1 MYLLCSFRLVFTF
14 AYMCSFFIYCRAVPA
29 YVLPYMYKRDSSG
42 EIIPPEETGDEYFD
56 DSIPYEGLYINYAK
70 SIMEISNG
78 DIRSMN
84 FTHPSRA
91 SIILHPTSKFTAAVQ
106 DIEDGLVDMAVG
118 PFWVTGQRLRMSS
131 FSLPFTYDK
140 TYLVI
145 PNPGTAD
152 NLNFQIKKVLQP
164 FSLGL
169 WGLVLAVI
177 ATAALLSVW
186 FTDNENINAER
197 ERRRRA
203 RGTRPS
209 NRRKRLSMAVY
220 GRLAF
225 DQCLQ
230 KGLVSTK
237 ETFDISYIWE
247 AHQTLIY

>member
-1 MYLLCSFRLVFTF
+1 MDLSKTPL
-14 AYMCSFFIYCRAVPA
+14 
-29 YVLPYMYKRDSSG
+29 SS
-42 EIIPPEETGDEYFD
+42 
-56 DSIPYEGLYINYAK
+56 K
-70 SIMEISNG
+70 
-78 DIRSMN
+78 
-84 FTHPSRA
+84 
-91 SIILHPTSKFTAAVQ
+91 
-106 DIEDGLVDMAVG
+106 VG

-186 FTDNENINAER
+186 LTDNEKLNAD
-197 ERRRRA
+197 RRRREGGA
-203 RGTRPS
+203 RPS
-209 NRRKRLSMAVY
+209 NRRRKLSLAVC
-220 GRLAF
+220 GRLAL
-225 DQCLQ
+225 DQCLE

-237 ETFDISYIWE
+237 ETFDISYIWGT
-247 AHQTLIY
+247 HQSLIN

>member
-1 MYLLCSFRLVFTF
+1 MDLSKTPL
-14 AYMCSFFIYCRAVPA
+14 
-29 YVLPYMYKRDSSG
+29 SS
-42 EIIPPEETGDEYFD
+42 
-56 DSIPYEGLYINYAK
+56 K
-70 SIMEISNG
+70 
-78 DIRSMN
+78 
-84 FTHPSRA
+84 
-91 SIILHPTSKFTAAVQ
+91 
-106 DIEDGLVDMAVG
+106 VG
-118 PFWVTGQRLRMSS
+118 PFWVTAERLRMMRMSS

-169 WGLVLAVI
+169 RGLVLAVI

-186 FTDNENINAER
+186 LTDNEKLNAD
-197 ERRRRA
+197 RRRREGGA
-203 RGTRPS
+203 RPS

-220 GRLAF
+220 SRLAF

-237 ETFDISYIWE
+237 ETFDISYIWGT
-247 AHQTLIY
+247 HQSLIN

>member
-1 MYLLCSFRLVFTF
+1 
-14 AYMCSFFIYCRAVPA
+14 
-29 YVLPYMYKRDSSG
+29 
-42 EIIPPEETGDEYFD
+42 
-56 DSIPYEGLYINYAK
+56 
-70 SIMEISNG
+70 
-78 DIRSMN
+78 
-84 FTHPSRA
+84 
-91 SIILHPTSKFTAAVQ
+91 
-106 DIEDGLVDMAVG
+106 
-118 PFWVTGQRLRMSS
+118 MSS

-164 FSLGL
+164 FS

-186 FTDNENINAER
+186 FTDNEKLNAD
-197 ERRRRA
+197 RRRRA
-203 RGTRPS
+203 GGTRSS

-237 ETFDISYIWE
+237 ETVWYILYLVNTPNAYKLISFLFDSSFVVPGSSKMKNQ
-247 AHQTLIY
+247 AFLQSCSCLGLDFLFSLQSRRK

>member
-1 MYLLCSFRLVFTF
+1 M
-14 AYMCSFFIYCRAVPA
+14 
-29 YVLPYMYKRDSSG
+29 K
-42 EIIPPEETGDEYFD
+42 
-56 DSIPYEGLYINYAK
+56 
-70 SIMEISNG
+70 
-78 DIRSMN
+78 
-84 FTHPSRA
+84 
-91 SIILHPTSKFTAAVQ
+91 
-106 DIEDGLVDMAVG
+106 VG
-118 PFWVTGQRLRMSS
+118 PFWVTAQRLRMMKMSS

-209 NRRKRLSMAVY
+209 LARPSNRQRKLSMAVY
-220 GRLAF
+220 SRLAF

-237 ETFDISYIWE
+237 ETFDISYIWGT
-247 AHQTLIY
+247 HQSLIN

>member
-1 MYLLCSFRLVFTF
+1 
-14 AYMCSFFIYCRAVPA
+14 
-29 YVLPYMYKRDSSG
+29 
-42 EIIPPEETGDEYFD
+42 
-56 DSIPYEGLYINYAK
+56 
-70 SIMEISNG
+70 
-78 DIRSMN
+78 
-84 FTHPSRA
+84 
-91 SIILHPTSKFTAAVQ
+91 
-106 DIEDGLVDMAVG
+106 
-118 PFWVTGQRLRMSS
+118 MSS

-177 ATAALLSVW
+177 ASAALLSVW

-209 NRRKRLSMAVY
+209 IRRKRLSMAVY

-237 ETFDISYIWE
+237 ETVWCILYLVNTPNAYKLISFLFDSSFVVPGSSKMKNQ
-247 AHQTLIY
+247 AFLQSCSCLGLDFLFSLQSRRK

>member
-1 MYLLCSFRLVFTF
+1 MDLSKTPL
-14 AYMCSFFIYCRAVPA
+14 
-29 YVLPYMYKRDSSG
+29 SS
-42 EIIPPEETGDEYFD
+42 
-56 DSIPYEGLYINYAK
+56 K
-70 SIMEISNG
+70 
-78 DIRSMN
+78 
-84 FTHPSRA
+84 
-91 SIILHPTSKFTAAVQ
+91 
-106 DIEDGLVDMAVG
+106 VG

-209 NRRKRLSMAVY
+209 LARPSNRRRKLSLAVY
-220 GRLAF
+220 SRLAF

-237 ETFDISYIWE
+237 ET
-247 AHQTLIY
+247 LIYRIFGEHTNRL